1 MQIYNFKN
9 RKQLMSR
16 YMELMEE
23 SYNLK
28 QTDAALSDY
37 DYYEAIKIRRCLELQ
52 YRQCFGASSLDLL
65 D

>member
-16 YMELMEE
+16 YKALMEE
-23 SYNLK
+23 AYNLM

-37 DYYEAIKIRRCLELQ
+37 DYFEAIKIRRCLELQ
-52 YRQCFGASSLDLL
+52 YRLRFKRSTLDLL